1 MKTRKEA
8 KKNNIMKAIDFLT
21 VTKANEVKYS
31 NYILFKEGE
40 AVTVDMFGGAPPPLP
55 DWSRELFPL
64 TPQWSACT
72 AARITVNCWAT

>member
-40 AVTVDMFGGAPPPLP
+40 AVTVDMFGGGRLP
-55 DWSRELFPL
+55 CQIGLGSYSR
-64 TPQWSACT
+64 
-72 AARITVNCWAT
+72 

>member
-40 AVTVDMFGGAPPPLP
+40 AVTVDMFGGRRLP
-55 DWSRELFPL
+55 CQIGLGSYSR
-64 TPQWSACT
+64 
-72 AARITVNCWAT
+72 

>member
-40 AVTVDMFGGAPPPLP
+40 AVTVDMFGV
-55 DWSRELFPL
+55 R
-64 TPQWSACT
+64 
-72 AARITVNCWAT
+72 R